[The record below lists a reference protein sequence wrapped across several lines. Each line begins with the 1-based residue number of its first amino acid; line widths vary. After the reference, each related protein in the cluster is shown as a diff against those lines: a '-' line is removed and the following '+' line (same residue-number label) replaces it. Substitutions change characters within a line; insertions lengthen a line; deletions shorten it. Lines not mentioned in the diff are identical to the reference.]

1 MPDASEE
8 NWRMADDFENIHN
21 IDDLSDRELRDMV
34 RSQLRAHNG
43 LDADY
48 ITVQVQDG
56 SVALEGRVGTDY
68 ERRVAEH
75 VLTDVLG
82 LKSVRNGLV
91 VQAIHRAESP
101 MDIEDHLVEDER
113 SEGLLLGDRPVPL
126 NPESEGVNEDLDTRL
141 YGTTDV
147 GKAISEGTA
156 WIPPESPTQEG
167 LEGTGGGTAGED
179 H

>member
-1 MPDASEE
+1 
-8 NWRMADDFENIHN
+8 MARDFENVHN
-21 IDDLSDRELRDMV
+21 VDDLSDRELRDLV

-43 LDADY
+43 IDADY
-48 ITVQVQDG
+48 INVQVADG
-56 SVALEGRVGTDY
+56 TVILDGRVGTDY

-82 LKSVRNGLV
+82 LTKVQNDLV

-101 MDIEDHLVEDER
+101 IDIDEHINEEER
-113 SEGLLLGDRPVPL
+113 TEGLLLGDRAVPL
-126 NPESEGVNEDLDTRL
+126 EPESEHAVEDLDARL
-141 YGTTDV
+141 FGTADI
-147 GKAISEGTA
+147 GKAIADGTA

-167 LEGTGGGTAGED
+167 LEGTAGGSAPGED

>member
-1 MPDASEE
+1 
-8 NWRMADDFENIHN
+8 MANDFENLHN
-21 IDDLSDRELRDMV
+21 IRDLDDRELRDVV
-34 RSQLRAHNG
+34 RSHLRAHNG

-48 ITVQVQDG
+48 ITVTVNDG
-56 SVALEGRVGTDY
+56 TVILDGRVGTDN

-82 LKSVRNGLV
+82 LTVQNDLV

-101 MDIEDHLVEDER
+101 MDIDDHLAEEDR
-113 SEGLLLGDRPVPL
+113 AEGLLLGDRPVSL
-126 NPESEGVNEDLDTRL
+126 DPEAESVEEDIDARL

-147 GKAISEGTA
+147 GKAIAEGTA
-156 WIPPESPTQEG
+156 WIPPESPTPEG
-167 LEGTGGGTAGED
+167 LEGTGGGVSGED

>member
-1 MPDASEE
+1 
-8 NWRMADDFENIHN
+8 MAGDFENIHS
-21 IDDLSDRELRDMV
+21 IDDLNDRELRDLI

-56 SVALEGRVGTDY
+56 GVTLEGRVGTDY

-75 VLTDVLG
+75 VLTDSLG
-82 LKSVRNGLV
+82 LKRVTNQLV

-101 MDIEDHLVEDER
+101 MDMDDHLADDER
-113 SEGLLLGDRPVPL
+113 TEGLLLGDRPVPL
-126 NPESEGVNEDLDTRL
+126 DPESETVHEELDTRL

-167 LEGTGGGTAGED
+167 LEGTGGGVAGED

>member
-1 MPDASEE
+1 
-8 NWRMADDFENIHN
+8 MADYEDIHGVG
-21 IDDLSDRELRDMV
+21 DLSDRELRELV
-34 RSQLRAHNG
+34 RSHLRAHNG

-56 SVALEGRVGTDY
+56 AVTLEGRVGTDY

-75 VLTDVLG
+75 VLTDTLG
-82 LKSVRNGLV
+82 LTSVSNALV

-101 MDIEDHLVEDER
+101 MDIEDHLVDDER
-113 SEGLLLGDRPVPL
+113 AEGLLLGDRPVPL
-126 NPESEGVNEDLDTRL
+126 NPESEAAHEDLEARL

-167 LEGTGGGTAGED
+167 LEGTAGGGSGED

>member
-1 MPDASEE
+1 
-8 NWRMADDFENIHN
+8 MANDFENLHN
-21 IDDLSDRELRDMV
+21 IRDLDDRELRDVV
-34 RSQLRAHNG
+34 RSHLRAHNG

-48 ITVQVQDG
+48 ITVHVNDG
-56 SVALEGRVGTDY
+56 TVILDGRVGTDN

-82 LKSVRNGLV
+82 LTVQNDLV

-101 MDIEDHLVEDER
+101 MDIDDHLVEEER
-113 SEGLLLGDRPVPL
+113 AEGLLLGDRPVSL
-126 NPESEGVNEDLDTRL
+126 DPEAESVEEDIDARL

-147 GKAISEGTA
+147 GKAIAEGTA
-156 WIPPESPTQEG
+156 WIPPESPTPEG
-167 LEGTGGGTAGED
+167 LEGTGGGVSGED

>member
-1 MPDASEE
+1 
-8 NWRMADDFENIHN
+8 MADFEDIHN
-21 IDDLSDRELRDMV
+21 VDDLSDRELRDLV
-34 RSQLRAHNG
+34 RSHLHAHNG
-43 LDADY
+43 LDADF

-56 SVALEGRVGTDY
+56 AVTLEGRVGTDY

-75 VLTDVLG
+75 VLTDTLG
-82 LKSVRNGLV
+82 LKAVQNSLV

-101 MDIEDHLVEDER
+101 MDIEDHLADDENV
-113 SEGLLLGDRPVPL
+113 EGLLLGDRPVPL
-126 NPESEGVNEDLDTRL
+126 NPESESVHEDLESRL

-147 GKAISEGTA
+147 SKAIAEGTA

-167 LEGTGGGTAGED
+167 LEGTDGGRTGED